1 MEKFGKISLAVGTL
15 VPSLSQ
21 AMTNSDVS
29 QISASGVVI
38 GLSVAAI
45 ALSSAS
51 IYLTAKNLSALDK
64 MQNGT
69 NRDIEPEVKK
79 TNWSGKLQSFLSKRA
94 ESENGINF
102 VSNKLR

>member
-29 QISASGVVI
+29 QSASGVVI

-69 NRDIEPEVKK
+69 NRDREPEVKK
-79 TNWSGKLQSFLSKRA
+79 TNWGGKLKSFLSKRA
-94 ESENGINF
+94 ESESGVNS